1 MYDGIKIECAV
12 TDPRKWDNSLRSIGK
27 YDEATGEIL
36 PFASEANSCGL
47 LFYKIPSPAGTK
59 YTIQGSIH
67 KFARSGGENNDDFNI
82 AEVAATIQ
90 TLRDKFG
97 IDPTRS
103 RIMNLEFGVNID
115 LPEGITAGEFQKYL
129 VSAYSK
135 GFEKMNQRRA
145 AVGYIA
151 EFEEFSIKIYD
162 KGYQSGS
169 GETQQL
175 RIEIKVLRTRW
186 LEQFGIIQRGA
197 QLYLSNLLDKN
208 IIKAFG
214 NILQNKISSLICT
227 PRTLD
232 IKKLTPKERLTYY
245 ECRDARSWEEWNSK
259 TRERKQQQLQKIF
272 LKCGQ
277 PDPVDVLAR
286 LVAEKWRE
294 LSRFTVPPAREPEST
309 QKDTKSTVIV
319 VGIRSIIAMIING
332 HIAII
337 RALLTKGEI
346 SCNSSCLIYAPRGK
360 PLSKPPP
367 ERLNKGFS
375 RWIDQ
380 RIRAPPKAVSVTPD
394 CLIYKQNE

>member
-1 MYDGIKIECAV
+1 MYDGIKIECAIS
-12 TDPRKWDNSLRSIGK
+12 DSRKWDSSLNQIGRF
-27 YDEATGEIL
+27 DEGTGEVL
-36 PFASEANSCGL
+36 PFGTEANTCGFTFL
-47 LFYKIPSPAGTK
+47 KTPSPSGTK

-67 KFARSGGENNDDFNI
+67 RFSRSGGENNDDFTLL
-82 AEVAATIQ
+82 EVAETIN
-90 TLRDKFG
+90 TLQHKFG
-97 IDPTRS
+97 INPKCS
-103 RIMNLEFGVNID
+103 RIMNLEFGVNIQ
-115 LPEGITAGEFQKYL
+115 LPEGISAGEFQKYL
-129 VSAYSK
+129 VSAYTK

-145 AVGYIA
+145 AVGYVA

-175 RIEIKVLRTRW
+175 RIEIKVIRTRW
-186 LEQFGIIQRGA
+186 LEQFGIVRRGEP
-197 QLYLSNLLDKN
+197 LYLSNLLEKN
-208 IIKAFG
+208 IIKVFG
-214 NILQNKISSLICT
+214 DILQNKISSLICT
-227 PRTLD
+227 PRNLD

-294 LSRFTVPPAREPEST
+294 LSRFKVPPAREPEST
-309 QKDTKSTVIV
+309 QKDTKSNVIV
-319 VGIRSIIAMIING
+319 VGIRSLIEMIING
-332 HIAII
+332 HLSII
-337 RALLTKGEI
+337 RALLTSGEI

-367 ERLNKGFS
+367 EHLIKGFR
-375 RWIDQ
+375 RWIDL
-380 RIRAPPKAVSVTPD
+380 RIRSPT
-394 CLIYKQNE
+394 